1 MTERWVD
8 QRHDQAV
15 ALLGVSLETTLDA
28 DQMGVMAC
36 GNAGRHFM
44 LRRAVVADGAFVA
57 FERDREWRLVR
68 AVPIGLV
75 DHPAGTFPQRVGGT
89 RLAPVD
95 ICQRLV
101 VE

>member
-1 MTERWVD
+1 M
-8 QRHDQAV
+8 
-15 ALLGVSLETTLDA
+15 
-28 DQMGVMAC
+28 MAC

-44 LRRAVVADGAFVA
+44 LRRVVAADGVFVV

-68 AVPIGLV
+68 AVSSGLA

-95 ICQRLV
+95 NCQRLV